1 VPGEVVGD
9 AGRFRQVLL
18 NLVGNAIKFTEK
30 GEVVVRM
37 SAQPA
42 EGPWIR
48 LRLQIKDTGIGMDE
62 AARARLFQSFSQV
75 DSSTTRRFG
84 GTGLGLAI
92 SRQLVEIMGGSIGV
106 ESEPGRG
113 STFWF
118 ELPLELTAGKR
129 PDPGCLAV
137 LAGRRVLV
145 VDDNETNRRILL
157 HLLRRWS
164 ARPVEAADGPE
175 ALQLLRDAALRFEPF
190 DLAILDFHMPEMD
203 GLDLAERIRGDHD
216 CAEIPLFLLSS
227 ALLHAERER
236 LDRIGF
242 AGRFQ
247 KPLRQAAL
255 QRALQRLWASESELT
270 GAAAAAPANRP
281 EPARP
286 ARILIVEDNAT
297 NQILA
302 RRMLEKMGH
311 RVDVVAD
318 GKEALAVLELADYD
332 LIFMDC
338 QMPVLDGY
346 AATAELRRR
355 EAPGGGHVPVVAM
368 TANAIEG
375 ERERCLAAGMDDYLV
390 KPLQAAV
397 IDAAVRRWASAP
409 QRPKAV

>member
-1 VPGEVVGD
+1 RLSAEDVLELLAEQAQRKHIELACEADDAVPGEVVGD

-37 SAQPA
+37 SVLPA
-42 EGPWIR
+42 EGPRIR
-48 LRLQIKDTGIGMDE
+48 LRLQIRDTGIGMDE
-62 AARARLFQSFSQV
+62 AARARLFRSFSQV

-92 SRQLVEIMGGSIGV
+92 SRQLVEIMGGTIGV

-118 ELPLELTAGKR
+118 ELPLELSAGKR
-129 PDPGCLAV
+129 PDPGCLAA
-137 LAGRRVLV
+137 LAGRRILV
-145 VDDNETNRRILL
+145 VDDNETNRQILL
-157 HLLRRWS
+157 HLLRRWT
-164 ARPVEAADGPE
+164 ARPVEAADGPG

-190 DLAILDFHMPEMD
+190 DLAILDFHMPEMN
-203 GLDLAERIRGDHD
+203 GLDLAERIRADHD
-216 CAEIPLFLLSS
+216 CGEMPLFLLSS
-227 ALLHAERER
+227 ALLHAERDR
-236 LDRIGF
+236 LERIGF

-255 QRALQRLWASESELT
+255 QRALQRLWSSESELA
-270 GAAAAAPANRP
+270 GAAPAAPAPRP

-297 NQILA
+297 NQVLA

-318 GKEALAVLELADYD
+318 GKEALAVL
-332 LIFMDC
+332 
-338 QMPVLDGY
+338 
-346 AATAELRRR
+346 
-355 EAPGGGHVPVVAM
+355 
-368 TANAIEG
+368 
-375 ERERCLAAGMDDYLV
+375 
-390 KPLQAAV
+390 
-397 IDAAVRRWASAP
+397 
-409 QRPKAV
+409 